1 MGTNRNILRPGQ
13 KERLR
18 KGAIQG
24 SRYYNH
30 FLKDKTFVVVTED
43 YMYCSITFKKQ
54 DFCHFTGL
62 SIARVSESNFFDIC
76 LNGTITNSNIRDEQ
90 HYDYNTLRVKNNIL
104 KKLNM
109 FLHADA
115 STNLFISGLVT
126 NTFTFS
132 CAIRNDT
139 ENMTICFVGENNRA
153 RSLRKARNSR
163 NTQSEKQIIG
173 IFELNNTKWDKC
185 IYIRNRQ
192 DIVDNFNHDN
202 FSDELK
208 RYLHID

>member
-18 KGAIQG
+18 RGAIQG
-24 SRYYNH
+24 SCYYNH

-62 SIARVSESNFFDIC
+62 SIAWVSESNFFDIC

-104 KKLNM
+104 KKLR
-109 FLHADA
+109 L
-115 STNLFISGLVT
+115 
-126 NTFTFS
+126 
-132 CAIRNDT
+132 
-139 ENMTICFVGENNRA
+139 NRY
-153 RSLRKARNSR
+153 
-163 NTQSEKQIIG
+163 IG
-173 IFELNNTKWDKC
+173 DLLI
-185 IYIRNRQ
+185 
-192 DIVDNFNHDN
+192 
-202 FSDELK
+202 
-208 RYLHID
+208 

>member
-1 MGTNRNILRPGQ
+1 MNFG
-13 KERLR
+13 
-18 KGAIQG
+18 
-24 SRYYNH
+24 H
-30 FLKDKTFVVVTED
+30 FPFKIDLISFSLS
-43 YMYCSITFKKQ
+43 SISFP
-54 DFCHFTGL
+54 
-62 SIARVSESNFFDIC
+62 
-76 LNGTITNSNIRDEQ
+76 
-90 HYDYNTLRVKNNIL
+90 
-104 KKLNM
+104 
-109 FLHADA
+109 
-115 STNLFISGLVT
+115 

-173 IFELNNTKWDKC
+173 IFELYNNKWDKC
-185 IYIRNRQ
+185 IYIRNRR
-192 DIVDNFNHDN
+192 DIVDNFNHDI

>member
-1 MGTNRNILRPGQ
+1 MSISFFVKRNL
-13 KERLR
+13 
-18 KGAIQG
+18 
-24 SRYYNH
+24 
-30 FLKDKTFVVVTED
+30 
-43 YMYCSITFKKQ
+43 TFKKQ

-132 CAIRNDT
+132 CAI
-139 ENMTICFVGENNRA
+139 
-153 RSLRKARNSR
+153 
-163 NTQSEKQIIG
+163 
-173 IFELNNTKWDKC
+173 
-185 IYIRNRQ
+185 
-192 DIVDNFNHDN
+192 
-202 FSDELK
+202 
-208 RYLHID
+208 